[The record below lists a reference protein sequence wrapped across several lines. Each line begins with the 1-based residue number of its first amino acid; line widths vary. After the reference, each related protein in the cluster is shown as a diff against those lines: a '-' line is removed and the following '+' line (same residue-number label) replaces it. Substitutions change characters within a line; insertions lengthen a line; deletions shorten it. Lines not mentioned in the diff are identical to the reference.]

1 MKPWSDFFDLLSP
14 DVPNCPQ
21 SMQTLA
27 LRQAA
32 IAFCEQSQ
40 AWRYQHDD
48 ITVIVGTS
56 DYDYAPPPNSVVH
69 AIDYAE
75 FNDFEIE
82 VMTAQDDVW
91 LWNWRHQ
98 DGSPQYI
105 VGHPT
110 YLTLIPTPNIPGTI
124 KNLSVILKPSPLAD
138 SIDDDLFNEWRE
150 AIVHGALARL
160 MSSPKKPYTD
170 LQLATYHQ
178 QQFRIDTATAGI
190 RVGRSYTRAPLQT
203 QIMRRRSW
211 P

>member
-40 AWRYQHDD
+40 AWKYQHDP
-48 ITVIVGTS
+48 IGVTVATS
-56 DYDYAPPPNSVVH
+56 DYDFTPLPNSVVH

-75 FNDFEIE
+75 FNDSEIE

-98 DGSPQYI
+98 DGTPQYV

-110 YLTLIPTPNIPGTI
+110 YLTLIPAPNVEGT
-124 KNLSVILKPSPLAD
+124 LTLTVILKPSPVAD
-138 SIDDDLFNEWRE
+138 GIDDDLFNEWRE

-160 MSSPKKPYTD
+160 LMSPKKPYTD
-170 LQLATYHQ
+170 MQLAMLHKN
-178 QQFRIDTATAGI
+178 QFIIDTAAAGM
-190 RVGRSYTRAPLQT
+190 RSDRSFTRAPLQT